1 MNNFFSKLLNL
12 NNDHNTDEKQDEN
25 ISPLQ
30 SEAND
35 DSNAA
40 SDTDGTDDT
49 DRYIS
54 ALLALL
60 ADFYG
65 TDKLVIKAGKMDAL
79 QLVRSPEK
87 GERVLAL
94 QRIILEN
101 PTIKEVP
108 LDEEIPGIIDEL
120 TEHFSEIVARR
131 SLEDDIEKKVAE
143 KLEVAQSTLRNWEN
157 GHTDPKLP
165 QFMMLCRLYDVS
177 CDNIFFEQKIS

>member
-65 TDKLVIKAGKMDAL
+65 TDKSSKTGNGSGQYVNQKFHTIRTYTGEFGRLLTRTDGFQISTEPGEGKADK
-79 QLVRSPEK
+79 
-87 GERVLAL
+87 
-94 QRIILEN
+94 
-101 PTIKEVP
+101 
-108 LDEEIPGIIDEL
+108 
-120 TEHFSEIVARR
+120 
-131 SLEDDIEKKVAE
+131 
-143 KLEVAQSTLRNWEN
+143 
-157 GHTDPKLP
+157 TD
-165 QFMMLCRLYDVS
+165 
-177 CDNIFFEQKIS
+177 

>member
-12 NNDHNTDEKQDEN
+12 NNDHNTDEKQAEN

-65 TDKLVIKAGKMDAL
+65 TDKLVIKVIAATNLVNATINITPFIASFKSKVPASFATAIINNMVIAIFLIIFPAL
-79 QLVRSPEK
+79 SM
-87 GERVLAL
+87 
-94 QRIILEN
+94 
-101 PTIKEVP
+101 
-108 LDEEIPGIIDEL
+108 
-120 TEHFSEIVARR
+120 F
-131 SLEDDIEKKVAE
+131 
-143 KLEVAQSTLRNWEN
+143 
-157 GHTDPKLP
+157 
-165 QFMMLCRLYDVS
+165 
-177 CDNIFFEQKIS
+177 

>member
-101 PTIKEVP
+101 PTIK
-108 LDEEIPGIIDEL
+108 
-120 TEHFSEIVARR
+120 
-131 SLEDDIEKKVAE
+131 
-143 KLEVAQSTLRNWEN
+143 
-157 GHTDPKLP
+157 
-165 QFMMLCRLYDVS
+165 
-177 CDNIFFEQKIS
+177 